1 MAIDTGLVSTGFG
14 VAFMAVGASVALGA
28 MQDVMPRKGKSG
40 MKYHQYKPMF
50 TQPKHFKI
58 KPFKW

>member
-28 MQDVMPRKGKSG
+28 MKDIMPRKGISN
-40 MKYHQYKPMF
+40 MKNPHCKPMF
-50 TQPKHFKI
+50 TQPKPFYFKPI
-58 KPFKW
+58 KW